1 MEYLAATDEIKI
13 VVLGQNGCKVRLND
27 GQIKRFGQHRVAML
41 ERPSGAPST
50 IEIDFY
56 SCKVS
61 IPWPE
66 TIQQHPP
73 PSSPLSS
80 PMMGNRVPY
89 PIRSSSVT
97 VPFSSPLQGLSSR
110 VDLIGSSD
118 LSSEAGEEEEEDE
131 EEEQEEEENDDEDEE
146 EVQPIKSRS
155 SSLSAPEHRNS
166 KKFRIATTPD
176 SPIVAASHQRTSS
189 AVESV
194 VNDISPPADVDLF
207 ALIANTLVFSGHSA
221 SALPDV
227 VKSILEVGG
236 RSSKLIGLTTDT
248 TLLQTQPSLRDYG
261 SEQYWS
267 TCVKH
272 TLFAHPMF
280 GKVDRKGKVSNS
292 ICHVTRLLV

>member
-1 MEYLAATDEIKI
+1 M
-13 VVLGQNGCKVRLND
+13 
-27 GQIKRFGQHRVAML
+27 
-41 ERPSGAPST
+41 
-50 IEIDFY
+50 
-56 SCKVS
+56 
-61 IPWPE
+61 
-66 TIQQHPP
+66 
-73 PSSPLSS
+73 
-80 PMMGNRVPY
+80 
-89 PIRSSSVT
+89 
-97 VPFSSPLQGLSSR
+97 
-110 VDLIGSSD
+110 DLIGSSD
-118 LSSEAGEEEEEDE
+118 LSSEAGEEEEEEEEDE

-227 VKSILEVGG
+227 VKSILE
-236 RSSKLIGLTTDT
+236 
-248 TLLQTQPSLRDYG
+248 TQPSLRDYG

-280 GKVDRKGKVSNS
+280 GKVDRKGKDASGKS
-292 ICHVTRLLV
+292 LLPLFFYLPAEDEDRQRALELGSLVRPLRGVQQRGGKAIDWRPVGGGRRRRDGEGE